1 MSARPLHTIL
11 GANGA
16 VGRALSAELTA
27 QGVRLRQVARTPKAE
42 SPSDETMAADLLDA
56 AVTMQA
62 VRGSDVVYL
71 LAGLPYSTAV
81 WQAQWPRVMQNVID
95 ACAREGAR
103 LVFFDNVYPYGAVSG
118 VMTEDTPFNPC
129 SRKGEIRA
137 AIATTLLDAMRAR
150 QLEAMIVRSAD
161 FYYPG
166 SAGATTGM
174 LNAVIFDR
182 IAAGRTAQW
191 LGSADVVHSFT
202 WTPDIARSL
211 AFLSSRHDAYGQTW
225 HALTS
230 AEERTGRDFARLACE
245 RMRRPVAIQNAGRTM
260 VRLLSLVQPAL
271 REQVEMLYQFE
282 QPYRFSSRKLEAY
295 SGLTPTSYA
304 EGADTVLGV
313 GARSDVAVQRPRA
326 TDAHASSEPRI
337 ASRL

>member
-1 MSARPLHTIL
+1 MSAHPLHTIL

-16 VGRALSAELTA
+16 VGRALSGVLAA
-27 QGVRLRQVARTPKAE
+27 QPVRVRQVSRTPTAE
-42 SPSDETMAADLLDA
+42 SPRDEVVAADLLDA
-56 AVTMQA
+56 AATVNA

-81 WQAQWPRVMQNVID
+81 WQAQWPRVMQNVIE

-129 SRKGEIRA
+129 SRKGEVRA
-137 AIATTLLDAMRAR
+137 AIATTLLDAMRA
-150 QLEAMIVRSAD
+150 QQVKAMIVRSAD

-174 LNAVIFDR
+174 LNSVVFER
-182 IAAGRTAQW
+182 LAAGRTAQW

-211 AFLSSRHDAYGQTW
+211 AFLSTRDDAYGQTW

-230 AEERTGRDFARLACE
+230 AEERTGREFVRMASE
-245 RMRRPVAIQNAGRTM
+245 RMGRPMAVQNAGRTM
-260 VRLLSLVQPAL
+260 VRLLSLFQPAL

-282 QPYRFSSRKLEAY
+282 RPYRFSSRKLEAY
-295 SGLTPTSYA
+295 SGLAPTTYA
-304 EGADTVLGV
+304 AGV
-313 GARSDVAVQRPRA
+313 GAVIDEAGPARA
-326 TDAHASSEPRI
+326 
-337 ASRL
+337 